1 MAKVKNLKRLNW
13 LKKRKRIKS
22 NLSNKSNLNR
32 VVVFKSNLHIYAQVV
47 DDLNNKTVVS
57 SSSNDKE
64 IAKEISKCNNKTEKS
79 TFVGKNLAEKLQKMK
94 IDKVIFDRNG
104 YNYHGRVKALA
115 DAMREMKIKF

>member
-79 TFVGKNLAEKLQKMK
+79 TFVGKNLAEKLSSSLEKTNNQVLKLTTVFNL
-94 IDKVIFDRNG
+94 ILDS
-104 YNYHGRVKALA
+104 
-115 DAMREMKIKF
+115 

>member
-13 LKKRKRIKS
+13 LKKRKRIKN
-22 NLSNKSNLNR
+22 NLSNKSNLHR

-47 DDLNNKTVVS
+47 DDSNNKTVVS

-64 IAKEISKCNNKTEKS
+64 IEKEISKCNNKTEKS
-79 TFVGKNLAEKLQKMK
+79 IFVGKHLGGKLQGMK
-94 IDKVIFDRNG
+94 IDKIIFDRNG
-104 YNYHGRVKALA
+104 YNYHGRIKALA